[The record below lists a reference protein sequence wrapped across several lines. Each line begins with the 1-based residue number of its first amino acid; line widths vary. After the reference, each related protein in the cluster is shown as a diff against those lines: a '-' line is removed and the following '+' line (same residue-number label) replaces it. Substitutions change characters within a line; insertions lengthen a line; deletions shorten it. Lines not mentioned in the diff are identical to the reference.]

1 MTIFFFVV
9 TPTCDIHNAKTEL
22 VILLKAEPLG
32 SNATENHNAVIE
44 FSNSGESLNHFSL
57 IKSME
62 ELEPSAGFGP
72 ATITLPTPNWP

>member
-32 SNATENHNAVIE
+32 SNAAENHNAVIE
-44 FSNSGESLNHFSL
+44 FSNSGERLNHFSL

-62 ELEPSAGFGP
+62 ELEPLEGFGP
-72 ATITLPTPNWP
+72 ATITSSR